1 MPIPRSF
8 GAPLKILVD
17 YSAEGLFASERDRR
31 EVLKAAF
38 LDAGHF
44 WHQKYLPRHFKRGAD
59 TRYGYRPR
67 TAGYAGS
74 ANRVGSKVRAAIK
87 GIAVEGGL
95 TPLVFRGLL
104 RRTLTQGAVIKSFPS
119 RFSVYMLAP
128 DYAPQ
133 RQRTPKQPPLI
144 EEAFR
149 MLPKEQEELANF
161 TADRITHHNQ
171 RVRRRRRVRLG

>member
-1 MPIPRSF
+1 MR
-8 GAPLKILVD
+8 ILVD
-17 YSAEGLFASERDRR
+17 YDAEGLFATERDRR
-31 EVLKAAF
+31 QVLHAAF
-38 LDAGHF
+38 ADAGHF
-44 WHQKYLPRHFKRGAD
+44 WHKNYLPRHFKRGAD

-67 TAGYAGS
+67 TSAYAGG
-74 ANRVGSKVRAAIK
+74 ANRVGSKVRAATK

-95 TPLVFRGLL
+95 TPLVYRGLL
-104 RRTLTQGAVIKSFPS
+104 RRSLTQGAVIRSFPS
-119 RFSVYMLAP
+119 RFSVQMVAP